1 MGKVTREPEN
11 ESGLLEAL
19 RVPLTPCRSKKNKVA
34 VCCESNKKKRL
45 VKKKKQEIEF
55 QEYEYYDDTDYYEL
69 EENEDLHYY
78 DEEMDYKDYRGDY
91 DVIFDKVTVFSHVNA
106 PGGR

>member
-1 MGKVTREPEN
+1 MK

-19 RVPLTPCRSKKNKVA
+19 RVPLIPCSGKTIEA
-34 VCCESNKKKRL
+34 VCCESNKKERL

-55 QEYEYYDDTDYYEL
+55 QEYEYFDDTDYYEL
-69 EENEDLHYY
+69 EEDENLYY
-78 DEEMDYKDYRGDY
+78 SDEEMDYKDYGGDY

>member
-1 MGKVTREPEN
+1 MTKKPAK

-19 RVPLTPCRSKKNKVA
+19 RVPLIPCTSEMTKEA
-34 VCCESNKKKRL
+34 VCCESNKKERL

-55 QEYEYYDDTDYYEL
+55 QEYEYFDDTDYYEL
-69 EENEDLHYY
+69 EENENLYY
-78 DEEMDYKDYRGDY
+78 SDEEMDYKDYGGDY

>member
-1 MGKVTREPEN
+1 MTKKPVR

-19 RVPLTPCRSKKNKVA
+19 RVPLTPCRNKKNKET
-34 VCCESNKKKRL
+34 VCCESNKKERL
-45 VKKKKQEIEF
+45 VKKKRQEIEF
-55 QEYEYYDDTDYYEL
+55 QEYEYFDDTDYFEL
-69 EENEDLHYY
+69 EENEDLYYY
-78 DEEMDYKDYRGDY
+78 DEEMDYKDYYEEDY

>member
-1 MGKVTREPEN
+1 MK

-19 RVPLTPCRSKKNKVA
+19 RVPLSPCINKNIKEA
-34 VCCESNKKKRL
+34 VCCESNKKNRP

-55 QEYEYYDDTDYYEL
+55 QEYEYFEDTDYYEL
-69 EENEDLHYY
+69 EDYEDLYYY
-78 DEEMDYKDYRGDY
+78 DEEMDYKDYEGDY
-91 DVIFDKVTVFSHVNA
+91 DVIFDKVAVFSHVNA

>member
-1 MGKVTREPEN
+1 MTEKPVK

-19 RVPLTPCRSKKNKVA
+19 RVPLIPCSGKTEEA
-34 VCCESNKKKRL
+34 VCCESNKKERL

-55 QEYEYYDDTDYYEL
+55 QEYEYFDDTDYYEL
-69 EENEDLHYY
+69 EENENFYY
-78 DEEMDYKDYRGDY
+78 SDEEMDYKDYGGDY